1 MKEVKHAVILMA
13 GKGTRFLPATK
24 GVAKEMFPVGNIPA
38 VMFQLQE
45 CLDSGI
51 KEVVIVLSKQK
62 KDIIKFFQRDKSL
75 EQVLKVAGKE
85 SLLDSWRN
93 IIDNMNIH
101 FTFQGKMIGSGG
113 AIMTTKKYVK
123 DNPFV
128 ILFGDDVCVPQ
139 NGSMPAVKELIE
151 VYKRTGKYVLGAL
164 KVSDDVVSRYGV
176 IKPGVQVEDKVV
188 EVKGFVEKP
197 KKGEQP
203 SNLASLARYLVLP
216 GIYDNIMKLTPDAK
230 GEYLFP
236 EAIGMEI
243 NGKGVV
249 ACEFGAKY
257 YDLGNKLEFIKCSI
271 ELGLKDEEIRA
282 DLLTY
287 LKDFSKQ

>member
-51 KEVVIVLSKQK
+51 KEVTIVLSKQK
-62 KDIIKFFQRDKSL
+62 KDIVKFFKRDKSL
-75 EQVLKVAGKE
+75 EEVLAKAGKE
-85 SLLDSWRN
+85 KLLDSWRN
-93 IIDNMNIH
+93 IVDNLKIH
-101 FTFQGKMIGSGG
+101 FTYQGKMIGSGG
-113 AIMTTKKYVK
+113 AIMTTKKYIK
-123 DNPFV
+123 DEPFV
-128 ILFGDDVCVPQ
+128 VLFGDDVCVPQ

-151 VYKRTGKYVLGAL
+151 VYKKTGKYVLGAL
-164 KVSDDVVSRYGV
+164 KVSDEVVNRYGV
-176 IKPGVQVEDKVV
+176 ITPGNQIEDKVV

-197 KKGEQP
+197 KRGEQP

-216 GIYDNIMKLTPDAK
+216 GIYDNIMKLTPAPN
-230 GEYLFP
+230 GEYFFP
-236 EAIGMEI
+236 EAIGMETD
-243 NGKGVV
+243 NNRVV

-271 ELGLKDEEIRA
+271 EMGLKDDSIKE
-282 DLLTY
+282 DLLAY
-287 LKDFSKQ
+287 LKEYSK